1 MRRTTGSLVAG
12 FALLDLS
19 ISIFIGSAILGGYIG
34 MFSNR
39 MGAQQDAES
48 EHTVREAR
56 LALVSYAIANGRLPC
71 PADPTIASGQLGAGV
86 AGAYLEDRCEHGLFG
101 AMPWTTLGLKE
112 LDAWGNRLAY
122 RVAEEIAQ
130 TIETC
135 DEGGG
140 ESRSTCLV
148 PPSKAYAST
157 PTRDALG
164 VRELVWANGKV
175 ERTEPIAN
183 GLAAVVISSGPN
195 GALSITKS
203 GTKREPINT
212 LGMEYELKNA
222 TPTSTTFYSAPADRR
237 GPSCAPGTSTTECA
251 FDDVVA
257 WVSRG
262 EILMAL
268 AKAGHK
274 F

>member
-1 MRRTTGSLVAG
+1 MRRTTASLAAG

-19 ISIFIGSAILGGYIG
+19 ISMFIGSAILGGYIG

-39 MGAQQDAES
+39 MGAQHEAES
-48 EHTVREAR
+48 EHAVREGR

-71 PADPTIASGQLGAGV
+71 PADPTIASGQPNAGV
-86 AGAYLEDRCEHGLFG
+86 AGARLEDRCAHGLFG
-101 AMPWTTLGLKE
+101 ALPWATLGLKE
-112 LDAWGNRLAY
+112 FDAWGNRLAY
-122 RVAEEIAQ
+122 RAAEEITQ
-130 TIETC
+130 SIEAC
-135 DEGGG
+135 DESG

-148 PPSKAYAST
+148 PPSKAYGST
-157 PTRDALG
+157 PTQDALG
-164 VRELVWANGKV
+164 IRELVWTNGKV

-195 GALSITKS
+195 GALSHTKA
-203 GTKREPINT
+203 GTKRGPANT
-212 LGMEYELKNA
+212 IGMEYELKNA
-222 TPTSTTFYSAPADRR
+222 TLTSTTFYTAPADRR
-237 GPSCAPGTSTTECA
+237 GPSCAPGTNTTECA
-251 FDDVVA
+251 FDDIVA

-262 EILMAL
+262 EVLMAL